1 MIIFNQSSFVW
12 NFPFLFCPCE
22 GQTSSLVCLSW
33 QKSNVSPNRS
43 LGKLW
48 DVKLDKI
55 TILFSTMFGV
65 TWQQRALMHCFVASC
80 NDMYCYLAFR
90 QITFSASFAA
100 QLLHRCKSTKIQ
112 WRRNLFAKIYQ
123 QRNPSLGINACSCYN
138 ARLILSSSRICPL
151 LKWQ

>member
-1 MIIFNQSSFVW
+1 
-12 NFPFLFCPCE
+12 
-22 GQTSSLVCLSW
+22 
-33 QKSNVSPNRS
+33 
-43 LGKLW
+43 
-48 DVKLDKI
+48 
-55 TILFSTMFGV
+55 MFGV

-123 QRNPSLGINACSCYN
+123 QRNGHFVIIQREILLNNRPNKSY
-138 ARLILSSSRICPL
+138 LIYVV
-151 LKWQ
+151 